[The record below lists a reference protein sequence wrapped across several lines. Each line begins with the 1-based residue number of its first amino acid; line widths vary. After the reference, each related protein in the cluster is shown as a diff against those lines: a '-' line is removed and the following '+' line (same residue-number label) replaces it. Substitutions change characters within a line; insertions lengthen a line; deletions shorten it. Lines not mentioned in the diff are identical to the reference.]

1 MAIQDYSNA
10 RRLGLKAYRQDMSAG
25 RHPYLK
31 VLDELLPFAG
41 TAGETDLG
49 LIEIPIEQIVGTKT
63 SGRTKAFAGNF
74 MPLLNESSEFAAK
87 WSALYRSHLAE
98 GIREPVLTYGKDMPG
113 AIEIGSTLAA
123 SVITS
128 SENVCPR
135 FMPEE
140 LGLKKEYIC
149 HLEGHHE

>member
-1 MAIQDYSNA
+1 MAGMESDAENLEAIA
-10 RRLGLKAYRQDMSAG
+10 RKLMDMGVKEKVIIHMKDRGVCLSKDGFTLMPAYAASKEYIKGKTGAG
-25 RHPYLK
+25 
-31 VLDELLPFAG
+31 DAFCAG
-41 TAGETDLG
+41 VSIG
-49 LIEIPIEQIVGTKT
+49 
-63 SGRTKAFAGNF
+63 
-74 MPLLNESSEFAAK
+74 
-87 WSALYRSHLAE
+87 
-98 GIREPVLTYGKDMPG
+98 LTYGKDMPG

-140 LGLKKEYIC
+140 LGLEKKYIC

>member
-1 MAIQDYSNA
+1 HVKDTT
-10 RRLGLKAYRQDMSAG
+10 GAG
-25 RHPYLK
+25 
-31 VLDELLPFAG
+31 DAFCAG
-41 TAGETDLG
+41 VSIG
-49 LIEIPIEQIVGTKT
+49 
-63 SGRTKAFAGNF
+63 
-74 MPLLNESSEFAAK
+74 
-87 WSALYRSHLAE
+87 
-98 GIREPVLTYGKDMPG
+98 LTYGKDMPG